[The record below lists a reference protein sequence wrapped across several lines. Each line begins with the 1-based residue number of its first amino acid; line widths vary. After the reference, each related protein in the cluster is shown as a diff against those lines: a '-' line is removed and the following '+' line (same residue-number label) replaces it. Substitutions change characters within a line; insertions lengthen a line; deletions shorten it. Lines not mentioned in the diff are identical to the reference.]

1 MEGNNM
7 IAENEIRNVIGRDVI
22 GSEGQKIGT
31 AGQVYFD
38 DVSGQPDWVT
48 VNTGLFG
55 MNESF
60 VPLHSAQFSEDRL
73 TVPFDKDTV
82 KDAPNID
89 PSDGHLSPEDEAEL
103 YRYYG
108 MDSQYESDTPLPRQT
123 GTSDVARGESGG
135 ARFTDEDG
143 VSDND
148 GMSGRTSDPGVAEDD
163 AMTRSEERLQ
173 VGTESRQTGRARL
186 RKYVTTEEQTVT
198 VPVTREEVRV
208 EREPITDE
216 NRGEALSGPDITE
229 DAYEVTLHEEQPVV
243 ATEAVPVERVR
254 LEKEQV
260 TDQEEVTGQVR
271 KEHIEA
277 EGTSDEPE
285 GR

>member
-1 MEGNNM
+1 M
-7 IAENEIRNVIGRDVI
+7 IAENEVRNLIGRDVI

-38 DVSGQPDWVT
+38 DVTGQPDWVT

-60 VPLHSAQFSEDRL
+60 VPLQSAQFSEDRL

-82 KDAPNID
+82 KDAPNVD

-108 MDSQYESDTPLPRQT
+108 MGSQYESGTPLPRQT
-123 GTSDVARGESGG
+123 DTSGFGTGESGG
-135 ARFTDEDG
+135 GRFTDEDV
-143 VSDND
+143 VSDRD
-148 GMSGRTSDPGVAEDD
+148 RTSDRTTDTAAGADD
-163 AMTRSEERLQ
+163 AMTRSEERLR

-198 VPVTREEVRV
+198 VPVTREEVRL

-229 DAYEVTLHEEQPVV
+229 DDYEVTLHEEQPVV

-254 LEKEQV
+254 LAKEQV

-277 EGTSDEPE
+277 EGTSDELDE
-285 GR
+285 R